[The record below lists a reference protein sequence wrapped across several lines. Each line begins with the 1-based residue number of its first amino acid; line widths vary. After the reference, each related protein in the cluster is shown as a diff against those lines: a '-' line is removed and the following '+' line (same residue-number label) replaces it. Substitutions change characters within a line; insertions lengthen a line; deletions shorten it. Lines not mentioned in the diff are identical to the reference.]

1 MSVFKKALFSTLRV
15 ISIGGLATT
24 GTYAIVTRKNEFQ
37 PVDAKTDKLVN
48 SPHFARLNPEK
59 NPIVHDFCVRK
70 VPLSKIKPELREN
83 NQELTRAFCAGVWS
97 GEGYRIQRSVLASN
111 FQNDTT
117 KHQVWE
123 REDLLTSPYDVGTQ
137 ITDHFEVL
145 EKAPDHIIVR
155 AGDSPL
161 KTEVRP
167 SDGLFEMS
175 AKINGDVV
183 EFGLKSVFFQGLGKA
198 DAKPMPETIEALH
211 RIYTKILMESA
222 IWNCMGSA

>member
-1 MSVFKKALFSTLRV
+1 MSVFTKAFFSTLRV

-24 GTYAIVTRKNEFQ
+24 GTYTIITRKNEFQ

-48 SPHFARLNPEK
+48 SPHFEKLNPEK

-70 VPLSKIKPELREN
+70 VPLSKIRPELRGDN
-83 NQELTRAFCAGVWS
+83 MELTRAFCAGVWS
-97 GEGYRIQRSVLASN
+97 GEGYRLQRHVLATN
-111 FQNDTT
+111 FQNATT
-117 KHQVWE
+117 QHQIWE
-123 REDLLTSPYDVGTQ
+123 REDLFTNSYEVGTQ

-161 KTEVRP
+161 KTGVRQ

-198 DAKPMPETIEALH
+198 DKKPMPEIIETLH
-211 RIYTKILMESA
+211 RVYTKILMETA
-222 IWNCMGSA
+222 IWNCMGNA